1 MVPLRNVI
9 LLVWI
14 ILGRLI
20 STTQTSEPLINQSTQ
35 NQIDAIFI
43 FILFYFKK
51 TQKIVI
57 CPTQD
62 IKISKFVNSRTIL
75 VHNMH
80 KAVAE

>member
-62 IKISKFVNSRTIL
+62 IKISKFVNSPTIL